1 MKYCILSIFLYSYLL
16 VGCEYGRMYD
26 QPNPRP
32 TKIVEQKSPAN
43 IVQATEYHRDRI
55 MHNNPYPTTNENVEF
70 GRLSYRSFCYHCHG
84 VDKKGHTQVGDGF
97 PAPPTDLNL
106 LSVQSKP
113 DSDIYH
119 HLYYGG
125 KFSPALGSTMSDEEI
140 WKVIIYMRSGK

>member
-1 MKYCILSIFLYSYLL
+1 MKYYFLCILLSSYLL

-55 MHNNPYPTTNENVEF
+55 MNINPYAATNENIQY
-70 GRLSYRSFCYHCHG
+70 GRKTYRSFCYHCHG

-97 PAPPTDLNL
+97 PVLPTDLNL

-119 HLYYGG
+119 QIYYGG
-125 KFSPALGSTMSDEEI
+125 KYSPALGSTMSDEEI
-140 WKVIIYMRSGK
+140 WKVILYIREK